1 MERSTDEKRLRLAR
15 LLQER
20 ETQPRQYPLSLPQ
33 QRLWFLEQMAPGN
46 TAYLITTAIRMEG
59 AFDREVFAK
68 CMRHLVR
75 RHESLRTRFRNE
87 NGKAVQHVDPPAD
100 IVSFPLPETD
110 LSSWA
115 PKEKEAELS
124 RLLLAETDKPFD
136 IARDRLVRAHWVL
149 LDQEEG
155 VLLLTLHHLIS
166 DGWTLGLLI
175 REIETCY
182 RAYVRGEA
190 PKLAPLPFTYGEY
203 AQHQREALDGD
214 AFKRRLSYWTEKL
227 RNSPSLLA
235 LPTDRPRP
243 AVQSTSGAMVPLKL
257 PREVSEKLKGL
268 ARERGASVFMTA
280 LSGFY
285 ALLARYTG
293 QEDIVLGCPSANR
306 NESGTAG
313 VVGLFV
319 NPVALRVRVS
329 GELSFRSLLSQVKDT
344 MVEALAHQDVPFERI
359 VEELQPQ
366 RSLDASPL
374 FQVMAVQTVPAS
386 LPDLPGLRLSPVGMQ
401 GTSAKFDMTLY
412 VEETESELSV
422 VLEYRKDLF
431 DAETAERL
439 LERYRVLLAAAAAD
453 PLRPIGT
460 LPLLTLEEERQ
471 ALEDWHRPL
480 TAAEDEEV
488 SLLELFDRQVQS
500 GEDRIALIED
510 GRRVSYGMLNRMA
523 NRIAW
528 ELLSAGVA
536 PEVFVGV
543 CMERGIERT
552 AALLGILKA
561 GGAYVPLDPGY
572 PADRMRLI
580 LQETGAPLVVTQ
592 SFLAAK
598 VPTGDYRLLTAD
610 SLGELPERY
619 DHNPPAPDIHGDSAA
634 YVIFTSG
641 STGAP
646 KGVVGLHRGILNRLR
661 WGWETYPYA
670 EDEVCCHQA
679 ALTFV
684 DAVAETFGPLLR
696 GVPAVILPQMALQDP
711 EVLVDALAKH
721 RISRIVMVPSLL
733 RVVLEACARRKEF
746 LERLRYWSVS
756 GEALPQALCER
767 FFELLPGRTLINI
780 YGSSEVAADATYH
793 AMTSSPQGA
802 GVPIGRPLRNM
813 RVCLVDER
821 LQLVPPG
828 VAGEICVGGAGLARG
843 YLHRPDWTAERF
855 IDDPFSAGPGERL
868 YRTGDIGR
876 RLPDGTLL
884 FEGRRDQQIKIRG
897 MRVELSEIESV
908 LIRHPAVRNA
918 VVAAAEKNGKAERL
932 VAYVVQEDEP
942 WDPAGLRGYL
952 REHLPEHM
960 VPALFVPLEAL
971 PLTATGKIDR
981 RALPAWTEASASAS
995 PGFVPPATDME
1006 RRISSVWRQAL
1017 QTDRVGLHDN
1027 FFDLGGHSLL
1037 LIEVRDRLSLE
1048 LSRELSVVE
1057 LFQYPTVAE
1066 LASHLAGQSAGSS
1079 SRRAR
1084 KRSSASAEYSGPP
1097 NDAADIA
1104 IIGMSG
1110 RFPGADGIEA
1120 FWTNLLQS
1128 ECGIRSF
1135 SKEELEN
1142 AGVPARMREDRHFVN
1157 CGGTVEGI
1165 ELFDAAFFGYTPGEA
1180 EMLDPQHRVF
1190 LECAWEALERAG
1202 YAPGSSEGAVGV
1214 YAGTTQSTYL
1224 LCSLLPRL
1232 DPADPAGMFAAS
1244 TANQESY
1251 LATRVAYKLDLHGPG
1266 VTVQT
1271 ACSTSLV
1278 AVHTAAQA
1286 LLAGECDMAL
1296 AGGVTIKVPQTTG
1309 YVYREGSIV
1318 SADGSCKAFD
1328 AEADGTV
1335 FANGAGVVVLKRL
1348 DEALRDGDT
1357 VHAVIKGSAINNDGG
1372 RKVGYTAPS
1381 VGGQAE
1387 VIRMALDAAGVGAE
1401 SISYVEA
1408 HGTGTP
1414 LGDPIELAALT
1425 EVFGPFAD
1433 GPLCGIGSVKTNVGH
1448 LDAAAGIASLIKVAL
1463 SMRSGL
1469 LPASL
1474 YYTKGNPAVD
1484 WANSPFYVVDRA
1496 RPWNGGSPGQPRRA
1510 GVSSFG
1516 IGGTNAHVIV
1526 EEAPAQRAS
1535 DAASAEEVLV
1545 LSARTPSA
1553 LQAMRERL
1561 AAHLEADPSAKLSD
1575 VAFTLQQGRK
1585 AFGHRWSA
1593 VCSSAEQ
1600 ALSALRGE
1608 DARAVR
1614 TGLADAG
1621 ERPVVFAFPGQ
1632 GSQYAGMGAELYEQE
1647 PVYRETVDR
1656 CAELLMPHLG
1666 MDVRDALLGRE
1677 GFEAERLEETW
1688 LTQPA
1693 LFVAEYALARLWMSV
1708 GVKPAALIGHSL
1720 GEYTAACLA
1729 GVFSLEEGLEL
1740 VSVRGRLMH
1749 QCEAGAMAAV
1759 GANTA
1764 ELTEQL
1770 KGTLEIAAV
1779 NGPKMSVVTGA
1790 AEEVEELMARLQSA
1804 GVECRRL
1811 RTGGAFHSSRMEP
1824 ALGELEAALQRVK
1837 LSAPRIPYVSNETG
1851 EWITAEQAGSA
1862 AYWVSHARHTVK
1874 FAENAEC
1881 VLERY
1886 PNAVVIEVGP
1896 GQTLTSLMRQSVRW
1910 GAEHRGV
1917 RTLPPGRTGA
1927 GERRQWLESVA
1938 ELWSGGQSIAWKAL
1952 HGSRVRNRVEL
1963 PTYPFERQR
1972 YWIEPRLTSAA
1983 ASAVRGRGLERL
1995 EPEQWLYE
2003 PMFRPTT
2010 SISTWHPKER
2020 SGLWVVFEE
2029 ERGGWMD
2036 VLAERLEHANQP
2048 VVRIREA
2055 AGFERLSERL
2065 YGLNPARPEQYA
2077 LLFDA
2082 LAVGEG
2088 PTRVLCSCCSWTQED
2103 SSFGG
2108 VTSFLQLSR
2117 ALQAHAGAAGNS
2129 AHLCVVTEG
2138 LYNIAGET
2146 DVRPERMMVAGLG
2159 QVWMQEH
2166 ALSAF
2171 HLADA
2176 LMPNRRSQAAAMAD
2190 AILEDFM
2197 SAPAGSPRIYRGN
2210 QRWMREYEP
2219 VHANRQDADNEI
2231 AHTAGT
2237 YLLIG
2242 PFDRKMQAFAQYL
2255 VQPSPDP
2262 GLKRIVIINEQPVMP
2277 DKAVWP
2283 AIANGEIPAG
2293 DKARQAAA
2301 HALRLEELGAEV
2313 HFIPIASPKQRA
2325 LTEAVD
2331 QAAALFGELTGVLY
2345 ADWSSEEMTFAA
2357 ASELDGQAV
2366 EAELDRTA
2374 QGLDELERALAPY
2387 RPEFCFIQSSIASEL
2402 GGLGLSLHAAAAAY
2416 TEAFVRRHNE
2426 LTDSRWRCIQW
2437 DAWTSGPV
2445 SSDREGRVSELARLA
2460 IRPEEGVRLWTKLMA
2475 CGNSSHCL
2483 VSTADF
2489 AARRAYALQSHS
2501 RQAEQA
2507 GPDKGNLALRPRP
2520 ALPVP
2525 LVAPRHDM
2533 EQQLADA
2540 WSELL
2545 GMEPI
2550 GIHDDFFNLGGHSLL
2565 ATQVISWVNSRFP
2578 IEFPLKLFFEHPTVA
2593 EVAEAIEAL
2602 LIEKLESMT
2611 DEQVSEL
2618 L

>member
-115 PKEKEAELS
+115 PKEKEAEIS

-136 IARDRLVRAHWVL
+136 IVRDRLVRAHWVL
-149 LDQEEG
+149 LGQEEG

-235 LPTDRPRP
+235 LPADRPRP

-280 LSGFY
+280 LAGFY

-329 GELSFRSLLSQVKDT
+329 GELSFQSLLSQVKDT

-439 LERYRVLLAAAAAD
+439 LERYRVLLAAAADD

-572 PADRMRLI
+572 PAERMRLI

-598 VPTGDYRLLTAD
+598 VPAGDYRLLTAD

-619 DHNPPAPDIHGDSAA
+619 DHNPPAPDVHGDSAA

-696 GVPAVILPQMALQDP
+696 GVSAVILPQTALQDP

-855 IDDPFSAGPGERL
+855 IDDPFGAGPGERL

-971 PLTATGKIDR
+971 PLTATGKINR

-1097 NDAADIA
+1097 NDSADIA

-1120 FWTNLLQS
+1120 FWTNLLRG

-1135 SKEELEN
+1135 SNEELEN
-1142 AGVPARMREDRHFVN
+1142 AGVPARMREDRHFVS

-1296 AGGVTIKVPQTTG
+1296 AGGVTVKVPQTTG

-1387 VIRMALDAAGVGAE
+1387 VIRMALDAASIGAE
-1401 SISYVEA
+1401 SIS
-1408 HGTGTP
+1408 
-1414 LGDPIELAALT
+1414 
-1425 EVFGPFAD
+1425 
-1433 GPLCGIGSVKTNVGH
+1433 
-1448 LDAAAGIASLIKVAL
+1448 
-1463 SMRSGL
+1463 
-1469 LPASL
+1469 
-1474 YYTKGNPAVD
+1474 
-1484 WANSPFYVVDRA
+1484 
-1496 RPWNGGSPGQPRRA
+1496 
-1510 GVSSFG
+1510 
-1516 IGGTNAHVIV
+1516 
-1526 EEAPAQRAS
+1526 
-1535 DAASAEEVLV
+1535 
-1545 LSARTPSA
+1545 
-1553 LQAMRERL
+1553 
-1561 AAHLEADPSAKLSD
+1561 
-1575 VAFTLQQGRK
+1575 
-1585 AFGHRWSA
+1585 
-1593 VCSSAEQ
+1593 
-1600 ALSALRGE
+1600 
-1608 DARAVR
+1608 
-1614 TGLADAG
+1614 
-1621 ERPVVFAFPGQ
+1621 
-1632 GSQYAGMGAELYEQE
+1632 
-1647 PVYRETVDR
+1647 
-1656 CAELLMPHLG
+1656 
-1666 MDVRDALLGRE
+1666 
-1677 GFEAERLEETW
+1677 
-1688 LTQPA
+1688 
-1693 LFVAEYALARLWMSV
+1693 
-1708 GVKPAALIGHSL
+1708 
-1720 GEYTAACLA
+1720 
-1729 GVFSLEEGLEL
+1729 
-1740 VSVRGRLMH
+1740 
-1749 QCEAGAMAAV
+1749 
-1759 GANTA
+1759 
-1764 ELTEQL
+1764 
-1770 KGTLEIAAV
+1770 
-1779 NGPKMSVVTGA
+1779 
-1790 AEEVEELMARLQSA
+1790 
-1804 GVECRRL
+1804 
-1811 RTGGAFHSSRMEP
+1811 
-1824 ALGELEAALQRVK
+1824 
-1837 LSAPRIPYVSNETG
+1837 
-1851 EWITAEQAGSA
+1851 
-1862 AYWVSHARHTVK
+1862 
-1874 FAENAEC
+1874 
-1881 VLERY
+1881 
-1886 PNAVVIEVGP
+1886 
-1896 GQTLTSLMRQSVRW
+1896 
-1910 GAEHRGV
+1910 
-1917 RTLPPGRTGA
+1917 
-1927 GERRQWLESVA
+1927 
-1938 ELWSGGQSIAWKAL
+1938 
-1952 HGSRVRNRVEL
+1952 
-1963 PTYPFERQR
+1963 
-1972 YWIEPRLTSAA
+1972 
-1983 ASAVRGRGLERL
+1983 
-1995 EPEQWLYE
+1995 
-2003 PMFRPTT
+2003 
-2010 SISTWHPKER
+2010 
-2020 SGLWVVFEE
+2020 
-2029 ERGGWMD
+2029 
-2036 VLAERLEHANQP
+2036 
-2048 VVRIREA
+2048 
-2055 AGFERLSERL
+2055 
-2065 YGLNPARPEQYA
+2065 
-2077 LLFDA
+2077 
-2082 LAVGEG
+2082 
-2088 PTRVLCSCCSWTQED
+2088 
-2103 SSFGG
+2103 
-2108 VTSFLQLSR
+2108 
-2117 ALQAHAGAAGNS
+2117 
-2129 AHLCVVTEG
+2129 
-2138 LYNIAGET
+2138 
-2146 DVRPERMMVAGLG
+2146 
-2159 QVWMQEH
+2159 
-2166 ALSAF
+2166 
-2171 HLADA
+2171 
-2176 LMPNRRSQAAAMAD
+2176 
-2190 AILEDFM
+2190 
-2197 SAPAGSPRIYRGN
+2197 
-2210 QRWMREYEP
+2210 
-2219 VHANRQDADNEI
+2219 
-2231 AHTAGT
+2231 
-2237 YLLIG
+2237 
-2242 PFDRKMQAFAQYL
+2242 
-2255 VQPSPDP
+2255 
-2262 GLKRIVIINEQPVMP
+2262 
-2277 DKAVWP
+2277 
-2283 AIANGEIPAG
+2283 
-2293 DKARQAAA
+2293 
-2301 HALRLEELGAEV
+2301 
-2313 HFIPIASPKQRA
+2313 
-2325 LTEAVD
+2325 
-2331 QAAALFGELTGVLY
+2331 
-2345 ADWSSEEMTFAA
+2345 
-2357 ASELDGQAV
+2357 
-2366 EAELDRTA
+2366 
-2374 QGLDELERALAPY
+2374 
-2387 RPEFCFIQSSIASEL
+2387 
-2402 GGLGLSLHAAAAAY
+2402 
-2416 TEAFVRRHNE
+2416 
-2426 LTDSRWRCIQW
+2426 
-2437 DAWTSGPV
+2437 
-2445 SSDREGRVSELARLA
+2445 
-2460 IRPEEGVRLWTKLMA
+2460 
-2475 CGNSSHCL
+2475 
-2483 VSTADF
+2483 
-2489 AARRAYALQSHS
+2489 
-2501 RQAEQA
+2501 
-2507 GPDKGNLALRPRP
+2507 
-2520 ALPVP
+2520 
-2525 LVAPRHDM
+2525 
-2533 EQQLADA
+2533 
-2540 WSELL
+2540 
-2545 GMEPI
+2545 
-2550 GIHDDFFNLGGHSLL
+2550 
-2565 ATQVISWVNSRFP
+2565 
-2578 IEFPLKLFFEHPTVA
+2578 
-2593 EVAEAIEAL
+2593 
-2602 LIEKLESMT
+2602 
-2611 DEQVSEL
+2611 
-2618 L
+2618 